1 MIKAKIY
8 RKEKKICAFEISGHA
23 GYAPAGEDI
32 VCSAVTVLALNTV
45 NAIEAFTETPF
56 KAKADEKKGGYL
68 KVSFPLEGMAD
79 EKTQLLLETLAQGLS
94 GIQEEYHKYLTLKIE
109 EV

>member
-8 RKEKKICAFEISGHA
+8 RKDSKICGFEISGHA

-32 VCSAVTVLALNTV
+32 VCSAVTILSINTV
-45 NAIEAFTETPF
+45 NALEQFTELPF
-56 KAKADEKKGGYL
+56 RAQADEKKGGHL
-68 KVSFPLEGMAD
+68 KVLIPLEGMAD
-79 EKTQLLLETLAQGLS
+79 HDTQLLLETMVMGLS
-94 GIQEEYHKYLTLKIE
+94 AIETEYKKYLTLMIE